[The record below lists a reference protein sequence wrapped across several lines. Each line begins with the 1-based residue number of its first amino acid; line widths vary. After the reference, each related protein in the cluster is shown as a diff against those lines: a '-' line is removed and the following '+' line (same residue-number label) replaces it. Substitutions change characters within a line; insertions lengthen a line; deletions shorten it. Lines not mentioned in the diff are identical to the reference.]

1 MHSYALGSMTF
12 LLTSESDCRR
22 LALFYQINAMAED
35 STDTIVERAINRGT
49 ACSFYDDF
57 VSFDEKH
64 RSILEEGHSP
74 VLQSSFQTDET
85 SVFWKNIASFE
96 RMNLELR
103 ARVLGLAPPK
113 NEPLQAIE
121 GHVLAALIKAA
132 VRKFENSRERGNS
145 IVEPKFHF
153 EGLKIDGQLDLSG
166 LSFPGSLRLINC
178 FCTGALNITR
188 ASLETLDISGSIF
201 AQGVSAPHIQ
211 ISGALRLRR
220 TLSMGILDF
229 GAAPIMGPLDAAD
242 SIVVPINMPP
252 SSIKWVADRGVVN
265 FGLARV
271 GKEMRLNRV
280 RWFGG
285 VNMRGMTA
293 EGSLFLTDAILR
305 SPMAVAEKVAV
316 DALGT
321 DKRKCLPQQLSAATA
336 EIDLA
341 LLLHSKLKTKRKWSL
356 DVEVLDGLWIPGCPT
371 KNAGFDRSAFE
382 RTLLARLLFERIPV
396 QTNALRAD
404 GANIHGVFSAEG
416 MRVGGRVRL
425 KKVTVKSALTLSG
438 GHFRTFRSLRI
449 TLSDFGTH
457 HRAKRHAA
465 ARDFCEFLIDRLDEA
480 EASEPD
486 ARRQY
491 AIDLRR
497 AQIGASLEMRRDS
510 RKIRRVNATGAGARA
525 RKAVSDSNRR
535 VAEQIARTLCET
547 GEDPAKFLQVF
558 FDRPGEVNEFLDNPK
573 NARKD
578 GFDKFFDARKQLR
591 EIGARLDP
599 KMYELLNFERE
610 FEEQQNNAPPAGA
623 PAIEEKDRPDQ
634 PEARIYNQLDQEE
647 IDEVVDVCGD
657 LARIKSTLL
666 IGEIS
671 LSGAHIGGSLSL
683 LGFIANVFGED
694 DQTRTTLL
702 LDNATVQDDFD
713 LRDSVGI
720 TGLSAEQASIGGS
733 IRMADAPKFL
743 LTHDRFG
750 PARRRALC
758 VGTPEPEKKD
768 KKWTPPKYNFERAT
782 VGGNATLIF
791 DRESG
796 PMLDLALA
804 KISGELIILPAI
816 GGLELNKFEYANDA
830 FIALQKM
837 QGGAFSVHKIYQW
850 LACKTARLA
859 YRFFRTE
866 NLKVLAERI
875 SEIEFSSADSKRIV
889 RAHKPTI
896 DLRHLE
902 TTVVGHPA
910 ASWPQFDGLLI
921 EGLRYER
928 TKDYGPL
935 LSRRRTWRDV
945 ELQTE
950 SNRSRTILTFIIAFL
965 TSFIVPAFG
974 NFFAHMMMDVSQLE
988 SDLSHAYEALGPWN
1002 IRVFQVFVGLS
1013 IWIVLLKFF
1022 THPRASEAT
1031 PVAIDYL
1038 KRQRRKFNVRRV
1050 SAAIHPYEPYIHA
1063 AKTLRASGYMLSAD
1077 KVELERLRMRRLALS
1092 WRTAGPLR
1100 ILLKLTDL
1108 TMNYGFAPIRLIGLT
1123 VVLIAAGSFLTTAGK
1138 ESKIVEDLYIQTVS
1152 ASTEADAQTA
1162 SDDLLQQIN
1171 KQKQNSFSRTRPR
1184 VGGDFTPA
1192 RGGPNQT
1199 NNDRIDTKPGPDD
1212 TQDDQDKQRL
1222 NAHIEGDDGAGNHDG
1237 ETDDGSEV
1245 RPQMIPFV
1253 YVLDVV
1259 VPFLDLGQESRFR
1272 FMRPRQEDTAMREW
1286 WVQNYW
1292 VVPVLLK
1299 LFGWILTSLIAISIA
1314 ARLETI
1320 MARNEEA

>member
-35 STDTIVERAINRGT
+35 STDTIVERAIDRGT

-57 VSFDEKH
+57 ASFDEKH
-64 RSILEEGHSP
+64 RAILEEGHSP

-113 NEPLQAIE
+113 NEPLQTIE
-121 GHVLAALIKAA
+121 GQALAALIKTAI
-132 VRKFENSRERGNS
+132 RKFENSQKRGNS

-153 EGLKIDGQLDLSG
+153 EGLKIEGQLDLSG
-166 LSFPGSLRLINC
+166 VNFPGSLRLINC

-265 FGLARV
+265 LGLARI

-341 LLLHSKLKTKRKWSL
+341 LLLHAKLKTKRKWSL
-356 DVEVLDGLWIPGCPT
+356 DVEILDGLWIPGCPT
-371 KNAGFDRSAFE
+371 KDAEFDRSVFE

-404 GANIHGVFSAEG
+404 GANIHGVFGAEG

-425 KKVTVKSALTLSG
+425 KKVIVKSALTLSG
-438 GHFRTFRSLRI
+438 GHFRTFRSLRK
-449 TLSDFGTH
+449 TLSEFGTH
-457 HRAKRHAA
+457 HSAKKHAA
-465 ARDFCEFLIDRLDEA
+465 ARDFCEFLIARLDEA
-480 EASEPD
+480 ETSEPD

-510 RKIRRVNATGAGARA
+510 RKIRRVNTTGAGARA

-535 VAEQIARTLCET
+535 VAQQIARTLCET

-558 FDRPGEVNEFLDNPK
+558 FDRPGEVNQFLDNPK
-573 NARKD
+573 NARKV
-578 GFDKFFDARKQLR
+578 GFFEFLSARKKLR

-599 KMYELLNFERE
+599 DMYELLE
-610 FEEQQNNAPPAGA
+610 FEEAFENREPDNKHL
-623 PAIEEKDRPDQ
+623 EDEKYRPDQ
-634 PEARIYNQLDQEE
+634 PGARIYRQYEPAQIE
-647 IDEVVDVCGD
+647 EVVQICGG
-657 LARIKSTLL
+657 LARVKSTLL

-683 LGFIANVFGED
+683 LGFVANVFGED
-694 DQTRTTLL
+694 DQTRSTLL
-702 LDNATVQDDFD
+702 LDNATIQDDFD

-720 TGLSAEQASIGGS
+720 NGLSAEQANIGGS
-733 IRMADAPKFL
+733 IRMADAPKFML
-743 LTHDRFG
+743 KHDRFG

-758 VGTPEPEKKD
+758 VGSVEAEITENR
-768 KKWTPPKYNFERAT
+768 WTPPKYNFERAT

-791 DRESG
+791 DRETG
-796 PMLDLALA
+796 PTLDLALA
-804 KISGELIILPAI
+804 RISGELVVLPAV
-816 GGLELNKFEYANDA
+816 GGLELNKLEYADDA
-830 FIALQKM
+830 YVALQKM
-837 QGGAFSVHKIYQW
+837 QGGSVSIQKISQW
-850 LACKTARLA
+850 VACKTAGLIHWLVPNEN
-859 YRFFRTE
+859 FRA
-866 NLKVLAERI
+866 VAERVQH
-875 SEIEFSSADSKRIV
+875 IEFSSSDSKRNV
-889 RAHKPTI
+889 RKYKPTI

-902 TTVVGHPA
+902 TTVVGHPPS
-910 ASWPQFDGLLI
+910 SWPQFDGLLL
-921 EGLRYER
+921 EGLRYDR

-945 ELQTE
+945 QLQSR
-950 SNRSRTILTFIIAFL
+950 SNPKFMFFTLLAAVIA
-965 TSFIVPAFG
+965 SFSVPAFA
-974 NFFAHMMMDVSQLE
+974 NILATLMMDIQQLNPIPE
-988 SDLSHAYEALGPWN
+988 HAYEVFGPWN
-1002 IRVFQVFVGLS
+1002 VRVFQTILGISF
-1013 IWIVLLKFF
+1013 WIGLLKFF
-1022 THPRASEAT
+1022 THPRASEAN
-1031 PVAIDYL
+1031 PMAIDYL

-1100 ILLKLTDL
+1100 ILLKMTDL

-1138 ESKIVEDLYIQTVS
+1138 ESKIVEDLYIQTLS

-1162 SDDLLQQIN
+1162 SDDQMQQIN
-1171 KQKQNSFSRTRPR
+1171 KQKQNSFLRTRPR
-1184 VGGDFTPA
+1184 VGGGFTPS
-1192 RGGPNQT
+1192 RGGPNPT
-1199 NNDRIDTKPGPDD
+1199 NNDRTDTKPGPDE
-1212 TQDDQDKQRL
+1212 TQVDQDKQRL
-1222 NAHIEGDDGAGNHDG
+1222 NAHIEGNEGARKHDG
-1237 ETDDGSEV
+1237 ETADGSEL

-1272 FMRPRQEDTAMREW
+1272 FMRPRQEDTAMRQW